1 MILEIFRTNVSS
13 AKQAE
18 VLLKSLQLILS
29 DCIMNFDLEDVDK
42 ILRIEAHRDVTH
54 QVVRLVTAKGFLCE
68 RL

>member
-13 AKQAE
+13 TKQANI
-18 VLLKSLQLILS
+18 VLKSLQLALS
-29 DCIMNFDLEDVDK
+29 DCIINFDLEDVDK
-42 ILRIEAHRDVTH
+42 ILRIEANRDVAY